1 MGRGGV
7 LLCLLAALVDAQDP
21 ARRIAELKAEISV
34 LKANR
39 RGALQCGPLA
49 DGVELGAQGYHVNVS
64 APVVLEL
71 AVKAAETLI
80 SLPNGKALRV
90 RSNRSYEEVDAGVDL
105 VAVDS
110 TMDVW
115 SLVGANGLTAL
126 LCVAGVGIVA
136 VLDYRCG
143 ILDKKLG
150 SAKQGLR
157 DYRDFLQE
165 FQKVRGIVRGEVDED
180 TVKELAAKDRWAKLA
195 VDFRV
200 AKEAAER
207 SGDLADAVHK
217 LIELRADDIARL
229 KEAAE
234 AKAHGLLE
242 HGKEVA
248 EQMVHRAE
256 DAVHHTEDKY
266 TRGNE
271 LADRLRALASDGSV
285 RAGVTTLRG
294 AVDAGLAARGDGAFA
309 ALQTGV
315 HAVDIAK
322 LKAAAGAL
330 RLPVAGERYTAL
342 AAGHIRAGAGMDTE
356 KLGQLVVGEEIV
368 ALKSEIVDE
377 TVRLQFER
385 GWVSLSAKSGKPVL
399 ELAAED

>member
-1 MGRGGV
+1 MGRAGV
-7 LLCLLAALVDAQDP
+7 LLCLLTAALVDAQGP
-21 ARRIAELKAEISV
+21 AGRIAELKAEIAV
-34 LKANR
+34 LKASR
-39 RGALQCGPLA
+39 RGGLRCGPLA
-49 DGVELGAQGYHVNVS
+49 EEVDVGVGGYRVNAS
-64 APVVLEL
+64 APAVLEL

-90 RSNRSYEEVDAGVDL
+90 RSNRSYEGVDL
-105 VAVDS
+105 VDIDS
-110 TMDVW
+110 MDVW

-126 LCVAGVGIVA
+126 LCIAGVGIVA
-136 VLDYRCG
+136 VLDYRFG
-143 ILDKKLG
+143 ILDSKLG

-180 TVKELAAKDRWAKLA
+180 TVKELAAQDRWAKLA
-195 VDFRV
+195 LDFRV
-200 AKEAAER
+200 AKEAGER
-207 SGDLADAVHK
+207 SGDLADAVHT
-217 LIELRADDIARL
+217 LMELRADDIARL
-229 KEAAE
+229 KEVAE
-234 AKAHGLLE
+234 AKAHELLE

-248 EQMVHRAE
+248 EELVHRAE
-256 DAVHHTEDKY
+256 DAVRHAEDEY
-266 TRGNE
+266 ARGSE
-271 LADRLRALASDGSV
+271 RALRVRTLANDGGV

-294 AVDAGLAARGDGAFA
+294 AVDAGLAARGDGTLV

-356 KLGQLVVGEEIV
+356 KVGQLVVGEEIV

-377 TVRLQFER
+377 TVRLKFER

-399 ELAAED
+399 ELVAVD